1 MQKEEQ
7 LDSAVFFER
16 QLAVFGQTAL
26 DKIRNLKV
34 IIVNLNNVGI
44 EIAKAVILSAPKKV
58 TVIDDSFV
66 DSVDRYKNWFFKEE
80 FINKKKA
87 QVYVPELQ
95 ALHPFTEVTM
105 ETKSA
110 LEDSTVIKGTDVV
123 ILCGEYNLEYIK
135 ALNKRCHANRA
146 GFILANSV
154 GLQGH
159 IFVDYSTLKI
169 FDKYI
174 SGNNNNF
181 YIRNITN
188 EREGKVT
195 LSMVHPHSWNDGDF
209 VCISEVEGMNEVN
222 GTEARPIK
230 VIDQYN
236 FTIENTLKYGKYKK
250 GGLVSYV
257 KVPTRVNFSTFEEN
271 LENPV
276 FARKAENPLYSQL
289 ELHIAT
295 LLYYDLYEKRQ
306 KREPTYLDLTKL
318 EHKLDSVILD
328 LTETNEPV
336 MNLFRNNTVENFKV
350 VAALRDIIKYEG
362 LNLVPLAKFVA
373 SIAAFQV
380 FPSSGKFFPINQNV
394 YFNFSNEYPQEFAAA
409 LFEDVRSP
417 LETYYEKYAIT
428 NHNVRDSINLK

>member
-1 MQKEEQ
+1 MV
-7 LDSAVFFER
+7 L
-16 QLAVFGQTAL
+16 T
-26 DKIRNLKV
+26 
-34 IIVNLNNVGI
+34 
-44 EIAKAVILSAPKKV
+44 APKKV

-66 DSVDRYKNWFFKEE
+66 DSVDRYRNWFFKEE

-87 QVYVPELQ
+87 QVYAPELQ
-95 ALHPFTEVTM
+95 ALHPFTEVTR
-105 ETKSA
+105 ESKTA
-110 LEDSTVIKGTDVV
+110 LEDSSVIKGADVV

-146 GFILANSV
+146 GFILANAV

-159 IFVDYSTLKI
+159 IFVDYATLKI
-169 FDKYI
+169 YDKYI

-188 EREGKVT
+188 ERAGKVT
-195 LSMVHPHSWNDGDF
+195 ISMVHPHSWNDGDF

-236 FTIENTLKYGKYKK
+236 FTIENTLKYGKHKR

-257 KVPTRVNFSTFEEN
+257 KVPIRVNFSTFEEN

-295 LLYYDLYEKRQ
+295 LLYYDLYDRRQ
-306 KREPTYLDLTKL
+306 KREPAYLDLAKL

-328 LTETNEPV
+328 LTETNEHV
-336 MNLFRNNTVENFKV
+336 MNIFRNNVVENFKV
-350 VAALRDIIKYEG
+350 VAALRDIIRYED
-362 LNLVPLAKFVA
+362 LTMLPMAKFVA
-373 SIAAFQV
+373 SVAAFQII
-380 FPSSGKFFPINQNV
+380 PSSGKFFPINQNV
-394 YFNFSNEYPQEFAAA
+394 YFNFSNEYPPEFVAA
-409 LFEDVRSP
+409 LHEDVRSP
-417 LETYYEKYAIT
+417 LISFYEKNAET
-428 NHNVRDSINLK
+428 KHNVRDSVNLK